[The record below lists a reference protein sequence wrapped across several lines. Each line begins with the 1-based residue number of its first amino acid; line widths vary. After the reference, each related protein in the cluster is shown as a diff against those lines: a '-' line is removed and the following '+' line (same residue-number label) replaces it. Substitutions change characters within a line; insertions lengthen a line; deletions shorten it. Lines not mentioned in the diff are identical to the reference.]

1 MCRHGSPQRYPWHN
15 SMTTVLLL
23 SPTVLSS
30 HVGLRLSA
38 LPAAPVCLPSAWP
51 STSLPLAAYP
61 LAQPPPPLV
70 LCSGKLPTLP
80 RVSFPWLLRVQT
92 AVPPS
97 GPKWERSLQKPSG
110 NGRIGSHSLNKP
122 WRAPGAQGGNQCSS
136 QTPERCLL
144 SWNLQEAGRFLPS
157 FSWGFPAP
165 LLLGALMLKVLGFSN
180 SPGIPSCYAALK

>member
-1 MCRHGSPQRYPWHN
+1 MWASDSGLTLLPQ
-15 SMTTVLLL
+15 
-23 SPTVLSS
+23 
-30 HVGLRLSA
+30 
-38 LPAAPVCLPSAWP
+38 AASLLPSHQPHCPKQRAPLP
-51 STSLPLAAYP
+51 SHT
-61 LAQPPPPLV
+61 PPPRLV

-97 GPKWERSLQKPSG
+97 GLRWERSLQKPSG
-110 NGRIGSHSLNKP
+110 NGRIGTHSLNKP

-136 QTPERCLL
+136 QTPKRCLL
-144 SWNLQEAGRFLPS
+144 RWNLQEAGRFLPS

-180 SPGIPSCYAALK
+180 SPGTPSCYAALK